1 MVVDL
6 SAVPTIDGTV
16 VHEFSNLFKEH
27 ARRCVYAAWLC
38 FIVLT
43 QLDRALQFCR
53 LCSRWL
59 PPRCKGEVGYAAEL

>member
-59 PPRCKGEVGYAAEL
+59 VPGARARWSYAAEL